1 MALVEPKNTIEVLK
15 DTGFSFKKS
24 LGQNFLIDESVLR
37 KIIDAACLTKDDCV
51 LEIGPPD
58 RTDEAEPEETENQV
72 PAAEEK
78 PSPEEQKAESADGKM
93 DENAREPESGSER
106 LSEPS
111 KEGSILFEALSE
123 AAGRVVAVELDNRLI
138 PILRENL
145 AGRENVTVIQGDIL
159 RTDIRKLSEEFCGGK
174 PFKAVANL
182 PYSVTTPALL
192 KLLDESAPILSATL
206 MVQKE
211 VAERMMADPGTKAYG
226 ALSLAVQ
233 YRAEISV
240 AANVPRNC
248 FIPRPEV
255 DSQVVHLQCF
265 PEPPVRTEDP
275 ELMFRLIRASFNE
288 RRKTLVNGLAN
299 GKIGYTKEEIT
310 RAVEA
315 LGKGEA
321 VRGETLSLED
331 FARLADLFIRA

>member
-51 LEIGPPD
+51 LEIGPGIG
-58 RTDEAEPEETENQV
+58 TMT
-72 PAAEEK
+72 
-78 PSPEEQKAESADGKM
+78 
-93 DENAREPESGSER
+93 
-106 LSEPS
+106 
-111 KEGSILFEALSE
+111 EALSE
-123 AAGRVVAVELDNRLI
+123 AAGRVIAVELDNRLI

-159 RTDIRKLSEEFCGGK
+159 RTDIRKLSEEYCGGK

-321 VRGETLSLED
+321 VRGETLSLEY

>member
-51 LEIGPPD
+51 LEIGPGIG
-58 RTDEAEPEETENQV
+58 TMT
-72 PAAEEK
+72 
-78 PSPEEQKAESADGKM
+78 
-93 DENAREPESGSER
+93 
-106 LSEPS
+106 
-111 KEGSILFEALSE
+111 EALSE
-123 AAGRVVAVELDNRLI
+123 AAGRVIAVELDNRLI

-265 PEPPVRTEDP
+265 SEPPVRTEDP

-299 GKIGYTKEEIT
+299 GKIGYTKEEIA

>member
-15 DTGFSFKKS
+15 ETGFSFKKS

-37 KIIDAACLTKDDCV
+37 RIIEAAELTKDDNV
-51 LEIGPPD
+51 LEIGPGIG
-58 RTDEAEPEETENQV
+58 TMT
-72 PAAEEK
+72 
-78 PSPEEQKAESADGKM
+78 
-93 DENAREPESGSER
+93 
-106 LSEPS
+106 
-111 KEGSILFEALSE
+111 EALSE
-123 AAGRVVAVELDNRLI
+123 ASGHVYAVELDNRLI
-138 PILRENL
+138 PILKENL
-145 AGRENVTVIQGDIL
+145 KDRDNVTVIHGDIL
-159 RTDIRKLSEEFCGGK
+159 KTDLQKLSEEYCGGR
-174 PFKAVANL
+174 PLKAVANL

-192 KLLDESAPILSATL
+192 KLLSEDAPILSATL

-211 VAERMMADPGTKAYG
+211 VAERMMAEPGTKAYG

-255 DSQVVHLQCF
+255 DSQVVHLKCF
-265 PEPPVRTEDP
+265 TEPPVRAEDP

-299 GKIGYTKEEIT
+299 GKIGYTKEAIT
-310 RAVEA
+310 EAVAA

-331 FARLADLFIRA
+331 FARLADIFRKK

>member
-51 LEIGPPD
+51 LEIGPGIG
-58 RTDEAEPEETENQV
+58 TMT
-72 PAAEEK
+72 
-78 PSPEEQKAESADGKM
+78 
-93 DENAREPESGSER
+93 
-106 LSEPS
+106 
-111 KEGSILFEALSE
+111 EALSE
-123 AAGRVVAVELDNRLI
+123 AAGRVIAVELDNRLI

-159 RTDIRKLSEEFCGGK
+159 RTDIRKLSEEYCGGK

>member
-51 LEIGPPD
+51 LEIGPGIG
-58 RTDEAEPEETENQV
+58 TMT
-72 PAAEEK
+72 
-78 PSPEEQKAESADGKM
+78 
-93 DENAREPESGSER
+93 
-106 LSEPS
+106 
-111 KEGSILFEALSE
+111 EALSE
-123 AAGRVVAVELDNRLI
+123 AAGRVIAVELDNRLI

-159 RTDIRKLSEEFCGGK
+159 RTDIRKLSEEYCGGK

-288 RRKTLVNGLAN
+288 RRKILTVKLSRLRVGRFAN
-299 GKIGYTKEEIT
+299 FF
-310 RAVEA
+310 
-315 LGKGEA
+315 LC
-321 VRGETLSLED
+321 
-331 FARLADLFIRA
+331 ARHLRRV

>member
-15 DTGFSFKKS
+15 ETGFSFKKS

-37 KIIDAACLTKDDCV
+37 RIIEAAELTKDDDV
-51 LEIGPPD
+51 LEIGPGIG
-58 RTDEAEPEETENQV
+58 TMT
-72 PAAEEK
+72 
-78 PSPEEQKAESADGKM
+78 
-93 DENAREPESGSER
+93 
-106 LSEPS
+106 
-111 KEGSILFEALSE
+111 EALSE
-123 AAGRVVAVELDNRLI
+123 AAGHVYAVELDNRLI

-145 AGRENVTVIQGDIL
+145 RDRDNVTVIHGDIL
-159 RTDIRKLSEEFCGGK
+159 KTDLRALSEEYCGGR
-174 PFKAVANL
+174 PLKAVANL

-192 KLLDESAPILSATL
+192 KLLSEDAPILSATL

-211 VAERMMADPGTKAYG
+211 VAERMMAEPGTKAYG

-255 DSQVVHLQCF
+255 DSQVVHLRCF

-310 RAVEA
+310 EAVAA
-315 LGKGEA
+315 LGKGET

-331 FARLADLFIRA
+331 FARLADIFKKK

>member
-51 LEIGPPD
+51 LEIGPGIG
-58 RTDEAEPEETENQV
+58 TMT
-72 PAAEEK
+72 
-78 PSPEEQKAESADGKM
+78 
-93 DENAREPESGSER
+93 
-106 LSEPS
+106 
-111 KEGSILFEALSE
+111 EALSE
-123 AAGRVVAVELDNRLI
+123 AAGRVIAVELDNRLI

-159 RTDIRKLSEEFCGGK
+159 RTDIRKLSEEYCGGK

-299 GKIGYTKEEIT
+299 GKIGYTKEEII

>member
-1 MALVEPKNTIEVLK
+1 MALVEPQNTIEVLK

-37 KIIDAACLTKDDCV
+37 KIIDAACLTKEDCV
-51 LEIGPPD
+51 LEIGPGIG
-58 RTDEAEPEETENQV
+58 TMT
-72 PAAEEK
+72 
-78 PSPEEQKAESADGKM
+78 
-93 DENAREPESGSER
+93 
-106 LSEPS
+106 
-111 KEGSILFEALSE
+111 EALSE
-123 AAGRVVAVELDNRLI
+123 AAGRVIAVELDNRLI
-138 PILRENL
+138 PILEENL
-145 AGRENVTVIQGDIL
+145 RGRENVTVIQGDIL
-159 RTDIRKLSEEFCGGK
+159 KTDIRKLSEEYCGGK
-174 PFKAVANL
+174 PLKAVANL

-192 KLLDESAPILSATL
+192 KLLSEDAPILSATL

-233 YRAEISV
+233 YRTEISV

-255 DSQVVHLQCF
+255 DSQVVHLQCYA
-265 PEPPVRTEDP
+265 EPPVQTEDAD
-275 ELMFRLIRASFNE
+275 LMFRLIRASFNE

-299 GKIGYTKEEIT
+299 GKIGYSKEEIA
-310 RAVEA
+310 RAVAA

-331 FARLADLFIRA
+331 FAKLADIFRNRQF

>member
-51 LEIGPPD
+51 LEIGPGIG
-58 RTDEAEPEETENQV
+58 TMT
-72 PAAEEK
+72 
-78 PSPEEQKAESADGKM
+78 
-93 DENAREPESGSER
+93 
-106 LSEPS
+106 
-111 KEGSILFEALSE
+111 EALSE
-123 AAGRVVAVELDNRLI
+123 AAGRVIAVELDNRLI

-159 RTDIRKLSEEFCGGK
+159 RTDIRKLSEEYCGGK

-265 PEPPVRTEDP
+265 SEPPVRAEDP

>member
-15 DTGFSFKKS
+15 ETGFSFKKS

-37 KIIDAACLTKDDCV
+37 RIIEAAELTKDDNV
-51 LEIGPPD
+51 LEIGPGIG
-58 RTDEAEPEETENQV
+58 TMT
-72 PAAEEK
+72 
-78 PSPEEQKAESADGKM
+78 
-93 DENAREPESGSER
+93 
-106 LSEPS
+106 
-111 KEGSILFEALSE
+111 EALSE
-123 AAGRVVAVELDNRLI
+123 ASGHVYAVELDNRLI
-138 PILRENL
+138 PILKENL
-145 AGRENVTVIQGDIL
+145 KDKDNVTVIQGDIL
-159 RTDIRKLSEEFCGGK
+159 RTDLQKLSEEYCGGR
-174 PFKAVANL
+174 PLKAVANL

-192 KLLDESAPILSATL
+192 KLLSEDAPILSATL

-211 VAERMMADPGTKAYG
+211 VAERMMAEPGTKAYG

-255 DSQVVHLQCF
+255 DSQVVHLKCF
-265 PEPPVRTEDP
+265 TEPPVRTEDP

-299 GKIGYTKEEIT
+299 GKIGYTKEAIT
-310 RAVEA
+310 EAVAA

-331 FARLADLFIRA
+331 FARLADIFRKK

>member
-37 KIIDAACLTKDDCV
+37 KIIDAARLTKDDCV
-51 LEIGPPD
+51 LEIGPGIG
-58 RTDEAEPEETENQV
+58 TMT
-72 PAAEEK
+72 
-78 PSPEEQKAESADGKM
+78 
-93 DENAREPESGSER
+93 
-106 LSEPS
+106 
-111 KEGSILFEALSE
+111 EALSE
-123 AAGRVVAVELDNRLI
+123 AAGHVIAVELDNRLI

-159 RTDIRKLSEEFCGGK
+159 RIDIRKLSEEYCSGK

-275 ELMFRLIRASFNE
+275 KLMFRLIRASFNE

>member
-51 LEIGPPD
+51 LEIGPGIG
-58 RTDEAEPEETENQV
+58 TMT
-72 PAAEEK
+72 
-78 PSPEEQKAESADGKM
+78 
-93 DENAREPESGSER
+93 
-106 LSEPS
+106 
-111 KEGSILFEALSE
+111 EALSE
-123 AAGRVVAVELDNRLI
+123 AAGRVIAVELDNRLI

-265 PEPPVRTEDP
+265 SEPPVRTEDP

>member
-51 LEIGPPD
+51 LEIGPGIG
-58 RTDEAEPEETENQV
+58 TMT
-72 PAAEEK
+72 
-78 PSPEEQKAESADGKM
+78 
-93 DENAREPESGSER
+93 
-106 LSEPS
+106 
-111 KEGSILFEALSE
+111 EALSE
-123 AAGRVVAVELDNRLI
+123 AAGRVIAVELDNRLI

-159 RTDIRKLSEEFCGGK
+159 RTDIRKLSEEYCGGK

-192 KLLDESAPILSATL
+192 KLLDENAPILSATL

>member
-1 MALVEPKNTIEVLK
+1 MALVDPKNTIEVLK

-37 KIIDAACLTKDDCV
+37 KIIDAACLTKEDCV
-51 LEIGPPD
+51 LEIGPGIG
-58 RTDEAEPEETENQV
+58 TMT
-72 PAAEEK
+72 
-78 PSPEEQKAESADGKM
+78 
-93 DENAREPESGSER
+93 
-106 LSEPS
+106 
-111 KEGSILFEALSE
+111 EALSE
-123 AAGRVVAVELDNRLI
+123 AAGRVIAVELDNRLI

-145 AGRENVTVIQGDIL
+145 RGRENVTVIQGDIL
-159 RTDIRKLSEEFCGGK
+159 RTDIRKLSEEHCGGK

-192 KLLDESAPILSATL
+192 KLLDETAPILSATL

-288 RRKTLVNGLAN
+288 RRKTLVNGLSN
-299 GKIGYTKEEIT
+299 GKIGYSKEEIL
-310 RAVEA
+310 RAVAA

-321 VRGETLSLED
+321 VRGETLSLQD
-331 FARLADLFIRA
+331 FTRLADLFKNPEF

>member
-1 MALVEPKNTIEVLK
+1 
-15 DTGFSFKKS
+15 
-24 LGQNFLIDESVLR
+24 
-37 KIIDAACLTKDDCV
+37 
-51 LEIGPPD
+51 
-58 RTDEAEPEETENQV
+58 
-72 PAAEEK
+72 
-78 PSPEEQKAESADGKM
+78 
-93 DENAREPESGSER
+93 
-106 LSEPS
+106 
-111 KEGSILFEALSE
+111 
-123 AAGRVVAVELDNRLI
+123 
-138 PILRENL
+138 
-145 AGRENVTVIQGDIL
+145 
-159 RTDIRKLSEEFCGGK
+159 
-174 PFKAVANL
+174 
-182 PYSVTTPALL
+182 
-192 KLLDESAPILSATL
+192 ESAPILSATL

>member
-1 MALVEPKNTIEVLK
+1 MALVESENTIEVLRR
-15 DTGFSFKKS
+15 TGFSFKKS
-24 LGQNFLIDESVLR
+24 LGPNFLIDPLVLQR
-37 KIIDAACLTKDDCV
+37 IIDAACLTEDDCA
-51 LEIGPPD
+51 LEIGPGIG
-58 RTDEAEPEETENQV
+58 TMT
-72 PAAEEK
+72 
-78 PSPEEQKAESADGKM
+78 
-93 DENAREPESGSER
+93 
-106 LSEPS
+106 
-111 KEGSILFEALSE
+111 EALSE

-138 PILRENL
+138 PILEENL
-145 AGRENVTVIQGDIL
+145 RGCENVTIVHGDIL
-159 RTDIRKLSEEFCGGK
+159 KTDLRKLSEEYCDGK

-192 KLLDESAPILSATL
+192 KLLSEDAPITSATL

-211 VAERMMADPGTKAYG
+211 VAERMMAKPGTKAYG

-265 PEPPVRTEDP
+265 SEPPVRTEDS

-288 RRKTLVNGLAN
+288 RRKTLVNGLSN
-299 GKIGYTKEEIT
+299 GKIGYSKEEIL
-310 RAVEA
+310 RAVGA

-321 VRGETLSLED
+321 VRGEMLSLED
-331 FARLADLFIRA
+331 FARLADIFKNREF

>member
-1 MALVEPKNTIEVLK
+1 MALVESENTIEVLQR
-15 DTGFSFKKS
+15 TGFSFKKS
-24 LGQNFLIDESVLR
+24 LGQNFLIDPLVLQR
-37 KIIDAACLTKDDCV
+37 IIDAAELTKDDCA
-51 LEIGPPD
+51 LEIGPGIG
-58 RTDEAEPEETENQV
+58 TMT
-72 PAAEEK
+72 
-78 PSPEEQKAESADGKM
+78 
-93 DENAREPESGSER
+93 
-106 LSEPS
+106 
-111 KEGSILFEALSE
+111 EALSE
-123 AAGRVVAVELDNRLI
+123 AAGQVVAVELDNRLI
-138 PILRENL
+138 PILAENL
-145 AGRENVTVIQGDIL
+145 RGRENVTVIHGDIL
-159 RTDIRKLSEEFCGGK
+159 KTDLRALSQEYCGGR
-174 PFKAVANL
+174 PLKAVANL

-192 KLLDESAPILSATL
+192 KLLAEDAPILSATL

-211 VAERMMADPGTKAYG
+211 VAERMMAKPGTKAYG

-255 DSQVVHLQCF
+255 DSQVVHLKCF
-265 PEPPVRTEDP
+265 TEPPVRTEDP

-299 GKIGYTKEEIT
+299 GKIGYSKEEIA
-310 RAVEA
+310 RAVAA

-331 FARLADLFIRA
+331 FARLADIFIHRTKD

>member
-37 KIIDAACLTKDDCV
+37 KIIDAARLTKDDCV
-51 LEIGPPD
+51 LEIGPGIG
-58 RTDEAEPEETENQV
+58 TMT
-72 PAAEEK
+72 
-78 PSPEEQKAESADGKM
+78 
-93 DENAREPESGSER
+93 
-106 LSEPS
+106 
-111 KEGSILFEALSE
+111 EALSE
-123 AAGRVVAVELDNRLI
+123 AAGRVIAVELDNRLI

-159 RTDIRKLSEEFCGGK
+159 RTDIRKLSEEYCGGK

-192 KLLDESAPILSATL
+192 KLLDENAPILSATL

>member
-51 LEIGPPD
+51 LEIGPGIG
-58 RTDEAEPEETENQV
+58 TMT
-72 PAAEEK
+72 
-78 PSPEEQKAESADGKM
+78 
-93 DENAREPESGSER
+93 
-106 LSEPS
+106 
-111 KEGSILFEALSE
+111 EALSE
-123 AAGRVVAVELDNRLI
+123 AAGRVIAVELDNRLI

-159 RTDIRKLSEEFCGGK
+159 RTDIRKLSEEYCGGK

-299 GKIGYTKEEIT
+299 GKIGYTKEEIA

>member
-37 KIIDAACLTKDDCV
+37 KIIDAACLTKEDCV
-51 LEIGPPD
+51 LEIGPGIG
-58 RTDEAEPEETENQV
+58 TMT
-72 PAAEEK
+72 
-78 PSPEEQKAESADGKM
+78 
-93 DENAREPESGSER
+93 
-106 LSEPS
+106 
-111 KEGSILFEALSE
+111 EALSE
-123 AAGRVVAVELDNRLI
+123 AAGRVIAVELDNRLI

-159 RTDIRKLSEEFCGGK
+159 RTDIRKLSEEYCSGK

-265 PEPPVRTEDP
+265 PEPPVRAEDP

>member
-51 LEIGPPD
+51 LEIGPGIG
-58 RTDEAEPEETENQV
+58 TMT
-72 PAAEEK
+72 
-78 PSPEEQKAESADGKM
+78 
-93 DENAREPESGSER
+93 
-106 LSEPS
+106 
-111 KEGSILFEALSE
+111 EALSE
-123 AAGRVVAVELDNRLI
+123 AAGRVIAVELDNRLI

-159 RTDIRKLSEEFCGGK
+159 RTDIRKLSEEYCGGK

-275 ELMFRLIRASFNE
+275 VLMFRLIRASFNE

-331 FARLADLFIRA
+331 FARLADIFTNREF

>member
-15 DTGFSFKKS
+15 ETGFSFKKS
-24 LGQNFLIDESVLR
+24 LGQNFLIDESVLHR
-37 KIIDAACLTKDDCV
+37 IIEAAELTKDDDV
-51 LEIGPPD
+51 LEIGPGIG
-58 RTDEAEPEETENQV
+58 TMT
-72 PAAEEK
+72 
-78 PSPEEQKAESADGKM
+78 
-93 DENAREPESGSER
+93 
-106 LSEPS
+106 
-111 KEGSILFEALSE
+111 EALSE
-123 AAGRVVAVELDNRLI
+123 AAGHVYAVELDNRLI
-138 PILRENL
+138 PILKENL
-145 AGRENVTVIQGDIL
+145 KDRENVTVIHGDIL
-159 RTDIRKLSEEFCGGK
+159 RTDLQALSKEYCGGR
-174 PFKAVANL
+174 PLKAVANL

-192 KLLDESAPILSATL
+192 KLLAEDAPILSATL

-211 VAERMMADPGTKAYG
+211 VAERMMAEPGTKAYG

-233 YRAEISV
+233 YRAEITV

-255 DSQVVHLQCF
+255 DSQVVHLRCF

-288 RRKTLVNGLAN
+288 RRKTLVNGLMN
-299 GKIGYTKEEIT
+299 GRIGYTKEEIAE
-310 RAVEA
+310 AVAA

-331 FARLADLFIRA
+331 FARLADIFKKK

>member
-51 LEIGPPD
+51 LEIGPGIG
-58 RTDEAEPEETENQV
+58 TMT
-72 PAAEEK
+72 
-78 PSPEEQKAESADGKM
+78 
-93 DENAREPESGSER
+93 
-106 LSEPS
+106 
-111 KEGSILFEALSE
+111 EALSE
-123 AAGRVVAVELDNRLI
+123 AAGRVIAVELDNRLI

-159 RTDIRKLSEEFCGGK
+159 RTDIRKLSEEYCGGK

-265 PEPPVRTEDP
+265 SEPPVRTEDP

-299 GKIGYTKEEIT
+299 GKIGYTKEEIA